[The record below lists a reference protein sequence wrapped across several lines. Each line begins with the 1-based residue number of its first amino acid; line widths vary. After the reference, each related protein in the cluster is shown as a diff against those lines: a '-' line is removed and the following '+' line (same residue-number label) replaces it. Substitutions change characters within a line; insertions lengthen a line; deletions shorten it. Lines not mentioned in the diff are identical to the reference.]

1 VFKTDWRALIGD
13 SISFKRYILNM
24 AVSLLDGGDEQ
35 GVALAPHGDNEQEQ
49 QSRFKALTD
58 VFVKLKDNASHNFKN
73 VRDVIW

>member
-1 VFKTDWRALIGD
+1 
-13 SISFKRYILNM
+13 M